1 MHKQDHTTTDKG
13 LDNIVESMYS
23 AASLEPLNEKHAT
36 AKCDHPGCKGG
47 KHPSG
52 ADCKKCG
59 GDGWIDA
66 KDLKTGPKKVEEAP
80 DNSLDDWN
88 DKMNKEPDTGRIPHD
103 VDSFKGP
110 DDQDNTSYQVPAELD
125 AAVSG
130 PGRDGDFI
138 EYLNT
143 IEWTDQGAADLVEWI
158 NQYNTGASYDRE
170 AY

>member
-1 MHKQDHTTTDKG
+1 MHKQDNTNRDTG
-13 LDNIVESMYS
+13 LDSIMESMYN
-23 AASLEPLNEKHAT
+23 AAAKEPLNDE
-36 AKCDHPGCKGG
+36 AKECP
-47 KHPSG
+47 
-52 ADCKKCG
+52 KCG
-59 GDGWIDA
+59 KVHPINASCGSAHEAID
-66 KDLKTGPKKVEEAP
+66 DE
-80 DNSLDDWN
+80 
-88 DKMNKEPDTGRIPHD
+88 DTGRIPHD

>member
-1 MHKQDHTTTDKG
+1 
-13 LDNIVESMYS
+13 MYS

-36 AKCDHPGCKGG
+36 AKCDHPGCKDG

-52 ADCKKCG
+52 ADCKKCD

-66 KDLKTGPKKVEEAP
+66 NDLKTGPKKVEEG
-80 DNSLDDWN
+80 
-88 DKMNKEPDTGRIPHD
+88 EDTGRIPHD